1 MSKKNSSV
9 NLKKC
14 INEHSESALTY
25 LNFKSNLKK
34 NSQKSYVVAVSGG
47 PDSLA
52 LVALSKMYSEEE
64 NKRFFY
70 VLVDHNIRKNSK
82 IEATKVKKLLKKN
95 QIDLII
101 LTNKKRVDK
110 NIQSNARDIR
120 YEKLVN
126 FCRNKKIRI
135 LLTAHHLEDQV
146 ETFLIRLSRGSGLK
160 GLSSMKRITKIDS
173 KVFLLRPLLD
183 IKKKDLIRISK
194 CTFKKYIKDP
204 SNKDNKFLRTKI
216 RSLENPLKKS
226 GINYDQIYK
235 SIKNLASSEVVLEKY
250 LKKISKELVKKKKG
264 SIEVNLNR
272 FNKLDNEIK
281 LRLINQFIKTL
292 KNNYYNVRSKKVVNL
307 IANLLMKK
315 FNKSTLGGC
324 IFFRKNDYLVVKIEK
339 K

>member
-1 MSKKNSSV
+1 
-9 NLKKC
+9 
-14 INEHSESALTY
+14 
-25 LNFKSNLKK
+25 
-34 NSQKSYVVAVSGG
+34 
-47 PDSLA
+47 
-52 LVALSKMYSEEE
+52 
-64 NKRFFY
+64 
-70 VLVDHNIRKNSK
+70 
-82 IEATKVKKLLKKN
+82 
-95 QIDLII
+95 
-101 LTNKKRVDK
+101 
-110 NIQSNARDIR
+110 
-120 YEKLVN
+120 
-126 FCRNKKIRI
+126 
-135 LLTAHHLEDQV
+135 
-146 ETFLIRLSRGSGLK
+146 
-160 GLSSMKRITKIDS
+160 MKRITKIDS

-226 GINYDQIYK
+226 GINSDQIYK